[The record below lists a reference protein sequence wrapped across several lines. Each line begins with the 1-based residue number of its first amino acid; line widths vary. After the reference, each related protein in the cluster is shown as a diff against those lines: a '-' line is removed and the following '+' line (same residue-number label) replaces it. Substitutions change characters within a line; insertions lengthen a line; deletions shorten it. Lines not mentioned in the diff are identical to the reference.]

1 VTTSATRIVTA
12 RLLLDV
18 PVAADLPGLMQIV
31 SHPETTRHLGG
42 VQSAPEQF
50 TRLLRNAGS
59 WPLYGYGGFA
69 VRLRESGALVG
80 QVGVFH
86 AWRGL
91 GPDADNL
98 PEAGWILGHGHTGR
112 GLAREAAAAVLDWF
126 DAAHG
131 PQPIVALIDPDNAP
145 SLALAARLGFV
156 PVRDTEL
163 GGAPVRLLRR
173 S

>member
-1 VTTSATRIVTA
+1 MTRLTTA
-12 RLLLDV
+12 RLVLDV
-18 PVAADLPGLMQIV
+18 PAAADLPGLMEIV
-31 SHPETTRHLGG
+31 SDPETTRHLGG
-42 VQSAPEQF
+42 VQSPPEQF

-69 VRLRESGALVG
+69 VRLRDGGELIG

-91 GPDADNL
+91 GPDADNM
-98 PEAGWILGHGHTGR
+98 PEAGWILGQRHTGR
-112 GLAREAAAAVLDWF
+112 GLAREAAQVVLEWF

-131 PQPIVALIDPDNAP
+131 PRPIVALIDPDNLP

-156 PVRDTEL
+156 PVRETLL
-163 GGAPVRLLRR
+163 GEAPVRVLRR
-173 S
+173 G